1 MVRKKAV
8 IITGASSGIGR
19 ATAVELSKRDDV
31 ELFLIARNREKLA
44 RTQDLLLSEG
54 HHLLA
59 FDVGK
64 TAEIAALCEEIVGKN
79 SAVTAFVHCAGHSNS
94 EKFHKI
100 TPEIADGYFHVH
112 VGAFMEF
119 TRVLTMKRE
128 RSCPLSVVGISSI
141 TADMPYPFKTMYA
154 GCKAAIEI
162 MSRTLAA
169 ELWRFNTRINCIR
182 FGSVDTEAYDVYRK
196 AYNTQAEFE
205 QMIIDYGQKA
215 GIIPVTEAA
224 ETVARL
230 AMDCPAH
237 MTGEVITFSSAILHK

>member
-1 MVRKKAV
+1 MQEKKAV
-8 IITGASSGIGR
+8 IITGASSGIGK
-19 ATAVELSKRDDV
+19 ATAVELSKREGV
-31 ELFLIARNREKLA
+31 ELFLIARNKEKLSHLES
-44 RTQDLLLSEG
+44 QLHSSG
-54 HHLLA
+54 HHFLS

-64 TAEIAALCEEIVGKN
+64 TTEIAALCEKIVAHN
-79 SAVTAFVHCAGHSNS
+79 PRVATFVHCAGHSNS

-119 TRVLTMKRE
+119 TRVLTMKKE

-154 GCKAAIEI
+154 GCKAVLEI
-162 MSRTLAA
+162 MSRTLAS

-196 AYNTQAEFE
+196 AYNTQTEFE
-205 QMIIDYGQKA
+205 QMIVDYGQKA
-215 GIIPVTEAA
+215 GIIPVAEAA

-230 AMDCPAH
+230 ALDCPLH
-237 MTGEVITFSSAILHK
+237 MTGEVLTYSAALSV